1 MLLPVQ
7 RNHFL
12 CLFQQNKS
20 CESKVKF
27 GQASNRCKRV
37 LEIAKIANAN
47 KTKESITS
55 QKLGSR
61 GFWRIANSV
70 LNKSKSSI
78 PPLFDDPG
86 VLSSASHK
94 AKLLAE
100 NFSKNPNLD
109 DSSISLPV
117 FPSRTTLKQHNI
129 SVTTMMIQVKNL
141 NLSKASCP
149 GGIPVMFL
157 KNCEPELFYILAE
170 PLN

>member
-1 MLLPVQ
+1 M
-7 RNHFL
+7 
-12 CLFQQNKS
+12 FQQNKS

-70 LNKSKSSI
+70 LSKGKSSI

-117 FPSRTTLKQHNI
+117 FPSSATLKQHI
-129 SVTTMMIQVKNL
+129 SVTTKMIQAKNL
-141 NLSKASCP
+141 SLSKASCP
-149 GGIPVMFL
+149 GGIPVGFL

-170 PLN
+170 LLN